1 MSVKKFIAA
10 TTRDALRMVR
20 DELGDEAVILSNR
33 KVSTGIEIM
42 AMSNE
47 ALSDMTQSNKQP
59 DLYQPGL
66 SQSKL
71 SAARLPADRMPA
83 DRMSDIP
90 LLNDKV
96 EIGGKARNLPQQAS
110 SAAQLQQQ
118 VLGINSSLRNPR
130 RIIKQEALTTFPV
143 ASNPAASN
151 NQPRSAEAGKPAAPS
166 FIPSGQQGL
175 EKEIKSMRSMLQ
187 EQFACMAWSD
197 MQQRDPK
204 RTKLLRNL
212 VNAGFSPT
220 LARQL
225 LEKMPSDADMSWVN
239 QVLTH
244 NLHVATQAEDVV
256 VRGGV
261 YALTGPTG
269 VGKTTTTAK
278 LAARAVVRYG
288 ADSVALVTT
297 DGYRI
302 GALEQLRIYG
312 KILGVAV
319 HAARDTGDLR
329 VTLSGLKHKRLVL
342 IDTMG
347 MGQRDKRVKEQAEMF
362 DALGVQRLLLL
373 NATSSG
379 DTLEEVVRMYN
390 GNGVIGCIATK
401 LDEAVTLGAVL
412 DVMMRH
418 KLALHYVANGQRVP
432 EDLHEVNM
440 AYLLHRAFE
449 SAVKPAAFSAH
460 ELDIPALMAGQAVHT
475 STGVGHAV

>member
-1 MSVKKFIAA
+1 MNVKKFTAA
-10 TTRDALRMVR
+10 TTREALRMVR

-33 KVSTGIEIM
+33 KVAEGIEIM
-42 AMSNE
+42 AMTNA
-47 ALSDMTQSNKQP
+47 ALSDMTQICAE
-59 DLYQPGL
+59 PGL
-66 SQSKL
+66 SHSGYSQTGLTQAGSTQAGSVQSEF
-71 SAARLPADRMPA
+71 SG
-83 DRMSDIP
+83 IP
-90 LLNDKV
+90 LLSA
-96 EIGGKARNLPQQAS
+96 KAETANRPAPTKQPLANTS
-110 SAAQLQQQ
+110 SAIRQ
-118 VLGINSSLRNPR
+118 PR
-130 RIIKQEALTTFPV
+130 RIIKQDELQAAPAPV
-143 ASNPAASN
+143 NKIIAAC
-151 NQPRSAEAGKPAAPS
+151 QSAAAGKPAAPS
-166 FIPSGQQGL
+166 LEQQGL
-175 EKEIKSMRSMLQ
+175 MKEIKSMHSMLQ

-212 VNAGFSPT
+212 VNAGFSPA

-225 LEKMPSDADMSWVN
+225 LDKMPSDADMSWVN
-239 QVLTH
+239 QVLSH

-288 ADSVALVTT
+288 ADSVALITT
-297 DGYRI
+297 DSYRI

-329 VTLSGLKHKRLVL
+329 ITLSGLKHKRLVL

-362 DALGVQRLLLL
+362 DAAGVQRLLLL
-373 NATSSG
+373 NSTSSG
-379 DTLEEVVRMYN
+379 DTLEDVVRMYH

-401 LDEAVTLGAVL
+401 LDEAATLGAVL
-412 DVMMRH
+412 DVMVRH
-418 KLALHYVANGQRVP
+418 KLSLHYVANGQRVP

-440 AYLLHRAFE
+440 TYLLHRAFE
-449 SAVKPAAFSAH
+449 SSAKPAAFAAQ
-460 ELDIPALMAGQAVHT
+460 ELDIPALMAGQSANSMT
-475 STGVGHAV
+475 RGQALTGSGHAV

>member
-1 MSVKKFIAA
+1 MSVKKFTAA

-33 KVSTGIEIM
+33 KVAEGVEIM
-42 AMSNE
+42 AMTNA
-47 ALSDMTQSNKQP
+47 ALSDMTQSQSQP
-59 DLYQPGL
+59 NASRPGFTQPLL
-66 SQSKL
+66 SQAALLQTNFSQPRL
-71 SAARLPADRMPA
+71 SE
-83 DRMSDIP
+83 IP
-90 LLNDKV
+90 HLDVKA
-96 EIGGKARNLPQQAS
+96 EIGSK
-110 SAAQLQQQ
+110 AAQLQQLISTPRQ
-118 VLGINSSLRNPR
+118 PR
-130 RIIKQEALTTFPV
+130 RIINQEAL
-143 ASNPAASN
+143 PAA
-151 NQPRSAEAGKPAAPS
+151 QAAPS
-166 FIPSGQQGL
+166 KAAAGAYTSPGQQSL

-204 RTKLLRNL
+204 RTSLLRNL
-212 VNAGFSPT
+212 VNAGFSPS

-225 LEKMPSDADMSWVN
+225 LDKMPSDADMSWVN
-239 QVLTH
+239 QILTH

-256 VRGGV
+256 VCGGV

-288 ADSVALVTT
+288 ADSVALITT
-297 DGYRI
+297 DSYRI

-319 HAARDTGDLR
+319 HAARDTSDLR
-329 VTLSGLKHKRLVL
+329 VILSGLKHKRLVL

-362 DALGVQRLLLL
+362 DAAGVQRLLLL

-379 DTLEEVVRMYN
+379 DTLEEVVRMYH
-390 GNGVIGCIATK
+390 GHGVIGCIATK
-401 LDEAVTLGAVL
+401 LDEAVKLGAVL
-412 DVMMRH
+412 DVMVRH
-418 KLALHYVANGQRVP
+418 KLCLHYVANGQRVP

-440 AYLLHRAFE
+440 AYLLHRAFD
-449 SAVKPAAFSAH
+449 SASKSAAFAAQ
-460 ELDIPALMAGQAVHT
+460 ELDIPALMAGHSAQPLTRGAYAV
-475 STGVGHAV
+475 

>member
-1 MSVKKFIAA
+1 MNVKKFTAA

-33 KVSTGIEIM
+33 KVNEGIEIM

-47 ALSDMTQSNKQP
+47 ALSDMTKAHDEHALPQPGWSQPRLPQGGLSGIPQLDVKADVASRVRNMPQPGVNSSLPPRQTPAPRQARKIIQQDALSTAYSPSNKAHAP
-59 DLYQPGL
+59 VH
-66 SQSKL
+66 
-71 SAARLPADRMPA
+71 SAAAGNTIAPALVSP
-83 DRMSDIP
+83 
-90 LLNDKV
+90 
-96 EIGGKARNLPQQAS
+96 E
-110 SAAQLQQQ
+110 QQ
-118 VLGINSSLRNPR
+118 VL
-130 RIIKQEALTTFPV
+130 A
-143 ASNPAASN
+143 
-151 NQPRSAEAGKPAAPS
+151 
-166 FIPSGQQGL
+166 
-175 EKEIKSMRSMLQ
+175 KEIKSMRSLLQ

-212 VNAGFSPT
+212 VNAGFSPA
-220 LARQL
+220 LARQFL
-225 LEKMPSDADMSWVN
+225 DKMPANADMSWVN

-288 ADSVALVTT
+288 ADSVALITT
-297 DGYRI
+297 DSYRI

-319 HAARDTGDLR
+319 HAARDTNDLR

-347 MGQRDKRVKEQAEMF
+347 MGQRDKRVAEQAAMF
-362 DALGVQRLLLL
+362 EEAGVQRLLLL
-373 NATSSG
+373 NSTSSG
-379 DTLEEVVRMYN
+379 DTLEDVVSMYK
-390 GNGVIGCIATK
+390 GRGVIGCIATK

-412 DVMMRH
+412 DVMVRH
-418 KLALHYVANGQRVP
+418 KLTLHYVANGQRVP

-449 SAVKPAAFSAH
+449 STIKSTTFAAQ
-460 ELDIPALMAGQAVHT
+460 ELDIPALMAGQAIHT
-475 STGVGHAV
+475 STGSEHFV

>member
-1 MSVKKFIAA
+1 MSVRKFTAG

-20 DELGDEAVILSNR
+20 EELGDEAVILSNR
-33 KVSTGIEIM
+33 KVAEGIEIM
-42 AMSNE
+42 AMSDA
-47 ALSDMTQSNKQP
+47 ALSDMTRKNSQP
-59 DLYQPGL
+59 VLTRP
-66 SQSKL
+66 KL
-71 SAARLPADRMPA
+71 PRDGAVAQKLTDM
-83 DRMSDIP
+83 P
-90 LLNDKV
+90 LLDDKV
-96 EIGGKARNLPQQAS
+96 ELSGKFPGTQSSSGLKSNQVKRSPAGIRHPAKIITSERQPRVNKQVKEDVQSAAS
-110 SAAQLQQQ
+110 STVPQD
-118 VLGINSSLRNPR
+118 
-130 RIIKQEALTTFPV
+130 
-143 ASNPAASN
+143 
-151 NQPRSAEAGKPAAPS
+151 
-166 FIPSGQQGL
+166 QQGL
-175 EKEIKSMRSMLQ
+175 VKEIKSMHSMLQ

-197 MQQRDPK
+197 KQQRDPK
-204 RTKLLRNL
+204 RTRLLRNL
-212 VNAGFSPT
+212 INAGFSPA
-220 LARQL
+220 LSRQL
-225 LEKMPSDADMSWVN
+225 LEKMPTDADMSWVN

-256 VRGGV
+256 VRGGI

-297 DGYRI
+297 DSYRI

-319 HAARDTGDLR
+319 HAVRDVGDLR

-362 DALGVQRLLLL
+362 DSVGVQRLLLL
-373 NATSSG
+373 NATSGG
-379 DTLEEVVRMYN
+379 DTLEDVVQMYN
-390 GNGVIGCIATK
+390 GKGVIGCIATK

-412 DVMMRH
+412 DVIMRH

-440 AYLLHRAFE
+440 VYLLHRAFD
-449 SAVKPAAFSAH
+449 SAGKVAAFGAQ
-460 ELDIPALMAGQAVHT
+460 ELDIPALMAGQGMQT
-475 STGVGHAV
+475 SMGASHAI

>member
-1 MSVKKFIAA
+1 MNVKKFTAA

-33 KVSTGIEIM
+33 KVNEGVEIM
-42 AMSNE
+42 AMTNE
-47 ALSDMTQSNKQP
+47 ALSDMTKALEEP
-59 DLYQPGL
+59 VITQPGW
-66 SQSKL
+66 SQPRMQQGSMPGIPQLNVK
-71 SAARLPADRMPA
+71 ADVASR
-83 DRMSDIP
+83 
-90 LLNDKV
+90 V
-96 EIGGKARNLPQQAS
+96 RNLPQPGINSVQAQPQVS
-110 SAAQLQQQ
+110 HPRQPRRIVQQDTFSPAQIPVNNTSAIMQSVEAKAAVAPAQVSPEQQ
-118 VLGINSSLRNPR
+118 VL
-130 RIIKQEALTTFPV
+130 A
-143 ASNPAASN
+143 
-151 NQPRSAEAGKPAAPS
+151 
-166 FIPSGQQGL
+166 
-175 EKEIKSMRSMLQ
+175 KEIKSMRSMLQ

-212 VNAGFSPT
+212 VNAGFSPA
-220 LARQL
+220 LARQFL
-225 LEKMPSDADMSWVN
+225 DKMPADADMSWVN

-256 VRGGV
+256 VRGGI

-288 ADSVALVTT
+288 ADSVALITT
-297 DGYRI
+297 DSYRI

-319 HAARDTGDLR
+319 HAARDTNDLR

-347 MGQRDKRVKEQAEMF
+347 MGQRDKRVAEQAAMF
-362 DALGVQRLLLL
+362 DEAGVQRLLLL
-373 NATSSG
+373 NSTSSG
-379 DTLEEVVRMYN
+379 DTLEDVVSMYK
-390 GNGVIGCIATK
+390 GQGVIGCIATK

-412 DVMMRH
+412 DVMVRH
-418 KLALHYVANGQRVP
+418 KLSLHYVANGQRVP

-440 AYLLHRAFE
+440 AYLLHRAFD
-449 SAVKPAAFSAH
+449 SATKQTTFAAQ
-460 ELDIPALMAGQAVHT
+460 ELDIPALMAGQAMHT
-475 STGVGHAV
+475 TARGEHVV

>member
-1 MSVKKFIAA
+1 MSVKKFTAA

-33 KVSTGIEIM
+33 KVSEGVEIM
-42 AMSNE
+42 AMTNA
-47 ALSDMTQSNKQP
+47 ALSDMTQGHT
-59 DLYQPGL
+59 QPGL
-66 SQSKL
+66 SKPVL
-71 SAARLPADRMPA
+71 SG
-83 DRMSDIP
+83 IP
-90 LLNDKV
+90 QLNVKA
-96 EIGGKARNLPQQAS
+96 EIGARAG
-110 SAAQLQQQ
+110 QLQQPVSGSGQ
-118 VLGINSSLRNPR
+118 PQQQISTPR
-130 RIIKQEALTTFPV
+130 QPARIIKQAAL
-143 ASNPAASN
+143 
-151 NQPRSAEAGKPAAPS
+151 PAAPAAATLIS
-166 FIPSGQQGL
+166 PQQQGL
-175 EKEIKSMRSMLQ
+175 AKEIKSMHSMLQ

-204 RTKLLRNL
+204 RTSLLRNL

-225 LEKMPSDADMSWVN
+225 LEKMPADADMSWVN

-288 ADSVALVTT
+288 ADSVALITT
-297 DGYRI
+297 DSYRI

-319 HAARDTGDLR
+319 HAARDTDDLR
-329 VTLSGLKHKRLVL
+329 VILSGLKHKRLVL

-347 MGQRDKRVKEQAEMF
+347 MGQRDKRVKEQTAMF

-373 NATSSG
+373 NATSGG
-379 DTLEEVVRMYN
+379 DTLEDVVRMYN

-401 LDEAVTLGAVL
+401 LDEAAKLGAVL

-440 AYLLHRAFE
+440 AYLLHRAFD
-449 SAVKPAAFSAH
+449 SAMKPAAFAAQD
-460 ELDIPALMAGQAVHT
+460 LDIPALMAGQAAQSSPRGHT
-475 STGVGHAV
+475 TTGAEHAV

>member
-33 KVSTGIEIM
+33 KVDEGVEIM
-42 AMSNE
+42 AMTDA
-47 ALSDMTQSNKQP
+47 ALSDMTQANAKSNFPQSAMLSPAISKQWHE
-59 DLYQPGL
+59 
-66 SQSKL
+66 
-71 SAARLPADRMPA
+71 
-83 DRMSDIP
+83 DIP
-90 LLNDKV
+90 QLNVRAD
-96 EIGGKARNLPQQAS
+96 IGFK
-110 SAAQLQQQ
+110 AAQLQAKLSSPSQ
-118 VLGINSSLRNPR
+118 LSNSSRVGNPGQPR
-130 RIIKQEALTTFPV
+130 RVIKQAVSPTTDNVIHAIDTAKAIFTP
-143 ASNPAASN
+143 
-151 NQPRSAEAGKPAAPS
+151 E
-166 FIPSGQQGL
+166 QQGL
-175 EKEIKSMRSMLQ
+175 VKDIKSMHSMLQ
-187 EQFACMAWSD
+187 EQFSCMAWSD

-204 RTKLLRNL
+204 RTRLLRNL
-212 VNAGFSPT
+212 VNAGFSPA

-225 LEKMPSDADMSWVN
+225 LEKMPTDADMSWVN

-288 ADSVALVTT
+288 ADSVALITT
-297 DGYRI
+297 DSYRI
-302 GALEQLRIYG
+302 GAFEQLRLYG

-319 HAARDTGDLR
+319 HVARDTSDLR

-347 MGQRDKRVKEQAEMF
+347 MGQRDKRLAEQSAMF
-362 DALGVQRLLLL
+362 NAAGVQRLLLL

-379 DTLEEVVRMYN
+379 DTLDEVVRMYN
-390 GNGVIGCIATK
+390 GKGVIGCIATK
-401 LDEAVTLGAVL
+401 LDEAATLGAVL
-412 DVMMRH
+412 DVLLRH
-418 KLALHYVANGQRVP
+418 KMTLHYVANGQRVP

-449 SAVKPAAFSAH
+449 SSSKPAAFAAM
-460 ELDIPALMAGQAVHT
+460 ELDIPALMAGQVSQPSAQGVH
-475 STGVGHAV
+475 VA

>member
-1 MSVKKFIAA
+1 MSVRKFTAG

-20 DELGDEAVILSNR
+20 EELGDEAVILSNR
-33 KVSTGIEIM
+33 KVAEGIEIM
-42 AMSNE
+42 AMSDAALSVMTQRNSQV
-47 ALSDMTQSNKQP
+47 AITRPKFPRDSVTPQNLSDMP
-59 DLYQPGL
+59 MLD
-66 SQSKL
+66 
-71 SAARLPADRMPA
+71 
-83 DRMSDIP
+83 
-90 LLNDKV
+90 DKV
-96 EIGGKARNLPQQAS
+96 ELSGNFPGVKTAPQAKSSPGIKATQVQR
-110 SAAQLQQQ
+110 SATGIRQPAKMMTSDRQPRVNTQ
-118 VLGINSSLRNPR
+118 V
-130 RIIKQEALTTFPV
+130 KEVATPV
-143 ASNPAASN
+143 ASPTVA
-151 NQPRSAEAGKPAAPS
+151 QD
-166 FIPSGQQGL
+166 QQGL
-175 EKEIKSMRSMLQ
+175 VKEIKSMHSMLQ

-197 MQQRDPK
+197 KQQRDPK
-204 RTKLLRNL
+204 RTRLLRNL
-212 VNAGFSPT
+212 INAGFSPA

-225 LEKMPSDADMSWVN
+225 LEKMPTDADMGWVN

-256 VRGGV
+256 VRGGI

-297 DGYRI
+297 DSYRI

-319 HAARDTGDLR
+319 HAVRDEGDLR

-362 DALGVQRLLLL
+362 DSVGVQRLLLL
-373 NATSSG
+373 NATSGG
-379 DTLEEVVRMYN
+379 DTLEDVVQMYN
-390 GNGVIGCIATK
+390 GKGVIGCIATK

-412 DVMMRH
+412 DVIMRY
-418 KLALHYVANGQRVP
+418 KLSLHYVANGQRVP

-440 AYLLHRAFE
+440 VYLLHRAFDSVGKV
-449 SAVKPAAFSAH
+449 SAFGAQ
-460 ELDIPALMAGQAVHT
+460 ELDIPALMAGQGMQT
-475 STGVGHAV
+475 SMGASHAL

>member
-1 MSVKKFIAA
+1 MNVSVKKFIAA

-20 DELGDEAVILSNR
+20 EELGDEAVIMSNR
-33 KVSTGIEIM
+33 KVAEGVEIM
-42 AMSNE
+42 AMTTA
-47 ALSDMTQSNKQP
+47 ALSGMTQSHAQS
-59 DLYQPGL
+59 DASRTGL
-66 SQSKL
+66 SQPAL
-71 SAARLPADRMPA
+71 LPTGFSQHGL
-83 DRMSDIP
+83 SDIP
-90 LLNDKV
+90 QLNVKA
-96 EIGGKARNLPQQAS
+96 EIGSK
-110 SAAQLQQQ
+110 AAQLQQLISTPRQ
-118 VLGINSSLRNPR
+118 PR
-130 RIIKQEALTTFPV
+130 RIIKQDVVPTAQLASSKAVAPVQPV
-143 ASNPAASN
+143 ATGKAAAASFI
-151 NQPRSAEAGKPAAPS
+151 APE
-166 FIPSGQQGL
+166 QQSL

-204 RTKLLRNL
+204 RTSLLRNL
-212 VNAGFSPT
+212 VNAGFSPS

-225 LEKMPSDADMSWVN
+225 LEKMPADADMSWVS
-239 QVLTH
+239 QILTH

-256 VRGGV
+256 ARGGV

-288 ADSVALVTT
+288 ADSVALITT
-297 DGYRI
+297 DSYRI

-329 VTLSGLKHKRLVL
+329 VILSGLKHKRLVL

-362 DALGVQRLLLL
+362 DTTGVQRLLLL

-379 DTLEEVVRMYN
+379 DTLEEVVRMYH

-401 LDEAVTLGAVL
+401 LDEAVKLGAVL
-412 DVMMRH
+412 DVMVRH
-418 KLALHYVANGQRVP
+418 KLALHFVANGQRVP

-440 AYLLHRAFE
+440 AYLLHRAFD
-449 SAVKPAAFSAH
+449 SASKPAAFAAQ
-460 ELDIPALMAGQAVHT
+460 ELDIPALMAGQPAQAMARSHIA
-475 STGVGHAV
+475 TGAEHAV